1 MKKVLFALL
10 TLSFF
15 AVACGPKGPTPEELE
30 AAKQDSIRIADST
43 AAVVA
48 AAEAAMKAKE
58 DSIKVADSL
67 AAVAAKGKGKK
78 K

>member
-15 AVACGPKGPTPEELE
+15 AVACGPKGPTPEEI
-30 AAKQDSIRIADST
+30 AAKQADSIRVADST
-43 AAVVA
+43 AAAA
-48 AAEAAMKAKE
+48 AAEAAILKAKE
-58 DSIKVADSL
+58 DSTKMADSL
-67 AAVAAKGKGKK
+67 AAVAAKGKKK